1 MPKKVKIKG
10 ENLKAIAIVRELL
23 DELLLAGTIISDQL
37 SFIVDHGHL
46 SIRCEKSNVAKETL
60 LSIPLKC
67 MPLLADFDFSVTDE
81 IQIIAQPKQTVL
93 NKQGLRFMQLMI
105 DLYNETEKL
114 KYWSG
119 VFPIIA
125 LKDHPKLI
133 SVLLNAKALNKKA
146 NNFKNLY
153 NNQQWDELL
162 LVSFFGSREF
172 IYKADKLSQSGINTS
187 NKSEKGLLNVIDFLN
202 HQTGANGYSFNAD
215 NSLIINSSAEITTGE
230 VYVEYNY
237 LDPLMAY
244 LFYGFV
250 DLSSSWIFSVMLEL
264 FTLQGNSL
272 LVMNNP
278 VLNKANLTQELE
290 SLNKYI
296 PGDIQTNGVNIAVS
310 HIVIPN
316 NENHAALRKVIRY
329 ILLTTDKV
337 GRYKDASY
345 LQQEI
350 LHIEKQLIEKNY
362 GYWKTLEGETELAL
376 LKTSNN
382 EIVRAALTQLNNLTK
397 INLQYIKNYVEHK

>member
-1 MPKKVKIKG
+1 MPNQVKIIG
-10 ENLKAIAIVRELL
+10 GNLNAIALIQELL
-23 DELLLAGTIISDQL
+23 DELLQAGAVISDKL
-37 SFIVDHGHL
+37 SFIVDDGNL
-46 SIRCEKSNVAKETL
+46 SIHCDNNNVSRKNL
-60 LSIPLKC
+60 LSIPLEC
-67 MPLLADFDFSVTDE
+67 MPLLADFDFSVTDKL
-81 IQIIAQPKQTVL
+81 QIISKPKQTVL

-133 SVLLNAKALNKKA
+133 SALLNAKALNKKA
-146 NNFKNLY
+146 NNFKSLY
-153 NNQQWDELL
+153 NNQQWNELL
-162 LVSFFGSREF
+162 LTSFFGSREF
-172 IYKADKLSQSGINTS
+172 IYQADKLKKSGINTN

-202 HQTGANGYSFNAD
+202 HKTGASGYSINAE
-215 NSLIINSSAEITTGE
+215 NALIINSSPEVATGE
-230 VYVEYNY
+230 VFVEYNY
-237 LDPLMAY
+237 LDPLMSY
-244 LFYGFV
+244 VFYGFV
-250 DLSSSWIFSVMLEL
+250 DRTSSWTFSVMLEL
-264 FTLQGNSL
+264 FTLKGNSL
-272 LVMNNP
+272 LIMNNP
-278 VLNKANLTQELE
+278 AINKTKLTKDLE
-290 SLNKYI
+290 SINKYI

-310 HIVIPN
+310 HMVIPN
-316 NENHAALRKVIRY
+316 KENHAALRKVINY

-337 GRYKDASY
+337 ARYMDASY

-362 GYWKTLEGETELAL
+362 GYWKALEGDTELAL

-397 INLQYIKNYVEHK
+397 INLQHIQNYIDHK